1 MIHIFHFQYAE
12 GEKHS
17 LQSLT
22 FERLGHCAVIV
33 EDGIVTVE
41 EFPDWVLPEND
52 VVIELVEVTSS
63 GGAVS
68 VGGVG
73 VAPWTKATSCKSSP
87 RIWMLNIGV
96 QEGRWQR
103 PKGGAKVGRCFDHLA
118 PGVFLVIT
126 SPALDQH

>member
-1 MIHIFHFQYAE
+1 MIHIVHLQYAE

-41 EFPDWVLPEND
+41 EFPDWLLPEND
-52 VVIELVEVTSS
+52 VVVELVELVEVTSS
-63 GGAVS
+63 EGAAS

-73 VAPWTKATSCKSSP
+73 VAPWTKTTSCKSSP
-87 RIWMLNIGV
+87 RIWMLNMGV
-96 QEGRWQR
+96 Q
-103 PKGGAKVGRCFDHLA
+103 GG
-118 PGVFLVIT
+118 
-126 SPALDQH
+126 SS